1 MGDSAIDRFQNDW
14 LKTLIADSPLLATSL
29 GVDQH
34 QDVLGDFSPE
44 QVESKLEKLKIARLK
59 LQKLSEQDRT
69 DLIGK
74 HAMLEDFDS
83 EIAIIESGLPYRDLN
98 NIASPVQEIRNA
110 FDLMGQ
116 TEIENWQNISSRM
129 KDIHRAL
136 QEHSQT
142 LSIGIQK
149 GSTPAKRQIQQV
161 IKQIPSMVSFFE
173 DLAKQGS
180 LAFPRLESQ
189 LSDAAVSAKNGLAEY
204 AEFLSKS
211 LYPKATDEDAVGTE
225 NYQLLSRKFLGLDV
239 DLEETYEW
247 GLNELARVISEQ
259 EEIAKEIL
267 PSSTVQ
273 EAIELIDKDPRY
285 KINGVENLRSWMQET
300 SDEAIAKLAGVY
312 FDIPDELRALECR
325 IAPTDQGGIYYT
337 QPSEDFSRPGRM
349 WWSIPSGVNTFS
361 TWREKTTVY
370 HEGVPGHHLQLG
382 WQVYNQELNDWRRN
396 VSWTSGHG
404 EGWALYAEQI
414 MQEFGF
420 LSDPADLLG
429 MLDAQRMRAARVV
442 LDIGVHLGKT
452 NPDGGKWNYDY
463 ALGFMRKNVSMNE
476 KALEFEVNR
485 YFGWPGQAPSYKIG
499 QRILNELRSQKKQQL
514 GSDFDLKE
522 FHSNI
527 LRLGGLG
534 LSSLKF
540 ALS

>member
-1 MGDSAIDRFQNDW
+1 MRDSAVDRFQNDW
-14 LKTLIADSPLLATSL
+14 LKTLIADSPILATSL
-29 GVDQH
+29 GVDQE
-34 QDVLGDFSPE
+34 QDELGDFSPG
-44 QVESKLEKLKIARLK
+44 QVESKLEKLMNARLE
-59 LQKLSEQDRT
+59 LQKLPEKDQT
-69 DLIGK
+69 DLISK

-83 EIAIIESGLPYRDLN
+83 EIAIIESGLLYRDLN

-116 TEIENWQNISSRM
+116 TKIENWQNICSRM
-129 KDIHRAL
+129 KDINRAL

-142 LSIGIQK
+142 LSVGIQK
-149 GSTPAKRQIQQV
+149 SYTPAKRQIQQV
-161 IKQIPSMVSFFE
+161 INQIPSMVSFFE

-180 LAFPRLESQ
+180 LAFPNLESR
-189 LSDAAVSAKNGLAEY
+189 LSDAAASAGGGLAEY
-204 AEFLSKS
+204 QEFLSKT
-211 LYPKATDEDAVGTE
+211 LYPKATDEDAIGKE
-225 NYQLLSRKFLGLDV
+225 SYQLLSRKFLGLDV
-239 DLEETYEW
+239 DQEETYEW
-247 GLNELARVISEQ
+247 GLHELARVIAEQ
-259 EEIAKEIL
+259 EEIAKQIL

-273 EAIELIDKDPRY
+273 EAIELIDNDPKY
-285 KINGVENLRSWMQET
+285 KIDGVENLRNWMQQT
-300 SDEAIAKLAGVY
+300 SDEAIANLAGAY

-337 QPSEDFSRPGRM
+337 QPSQDFSRPGRM

-382 WQVYNQELNDWRRN
+382 WQVCNQELNDWRRN

-420 LSDPADLLG
+420 LNDPADLLG
-429 MLDAQRMRAARVV
+429 MFDAQRMRAARVV
-442 LDIGVHLGKT
+442 VDIGVHLGKT
-452 NPDGGKWNYDY
+452 NPDGGKWDYDY
-463 ALGFMRKNVSMNE
+463 SLNFMRQNTSMNE

-499 QRILNELRSQKKQQL
+499 QRIFNELRSQKMDQL

-534 LSSLKF
+534 LSTLKF